1 MKKTR
6 FQKKKTS
13 SLKRKIFG
21 GLFFCL
27 LAGLAYFFIWSP
39 VLWIEKIEFKEEFRG
54 CPSDT
59 VLKSRTVSEG
69 QSLNVL
75 SLIVQNNLEEKLWQ
89 FIPRKS
95 IILAPHDKIKED
107 ILESFPEI
115 KAVVVNKKLP
125 RLGALASLTKTAEA
139 TIEIIIEK
147 RKSIGIWCQIKEENV
162 IASEHNERNNSQEN
176 NEIME
181 PVPSEAGDL
190 SAASGND
197 NLTEPKITKCFYI
210 DKEGIVFKE
219 SPLISGSLVLNI
231 FSSKKQL
238 VDLRNEVVSPEAI
251 DFILT
256 INKELPKIKTVTG
269 PSWQILDFKIIS
281 PEDLRVRTTQGCQIY
296 FNPTY
301 SVDSQLKALEMALEK
316 EIKENWP
323 SLEYIDLRIEGRV
336 YYR

>member
-27 LAGLAYFFIWSP
+27 LAGLAYFLIWSP
-39 VLWIEKIEFKEEFRG
+39 VLWIEKIEFREEFRDYL
-54 CPSDT
+54 SDT
-59 VLKSRTVSEG
+59 VLELRTVSEG

-75 SLIVQNNLEEKLWQ
+75 SSIVQNNLEEKFWQ
-89 FIPRKS
+89 FIPQKS
-95 IILAPHDKIKED
+95 IILAPYDKIEED

-115 KAVVVNKKLP
+115 KTVVVNKKLP
-125 RLGALASLTKTAEA
+125 RLGALASLNKVAGA

-147 RKSIGIWCQIKEENV
+147 RKSIGIWCQIEEMQ
-162 IASEHNERNNSQEN
+162 S
-176 NEIME
+176 MT
-181 PVPSEAGDL
+181 DL
-190 SAASGND
+190 STTTPDEVVESQNQA
-197 NLTEPKITKCFYI
+197 LKEEPKIKKCFYI

-238 VDLRNEVVSPEAI
+238 VDLRSEVVSPEII

-256 INKELPKIKTVTG
+256 IDKKLPKIKTVTG

-281 PEDLRVRTTQGCQIY
+281 PEDLRIRTVQGCQIY

-301 SVDSQLKALEMALEK
+301 SVDSQLKALEMASEK